1 MARLLRIQRA
11 IRWMA
16 TTLTANRDA
25 LPFPTGITD
34 QINPVIDVF
43 GSQRADEMQL
53 ATVIDTLGSIE
64 VFHTIVPADTVRQ
77 YQSMEWSHNDGA
89 AHSLRPGR
97 IIRSAA
103 GFLFGGFETE
113 QNFGPLDFHAAR
125 NITVGAGDRLAVRA
139 DAMGAAA
146 RMTLTV
152 VFIDAPLG
160 EYLRSIE

>member
-25 LPFPTGITD
+25 LPFPLGITD
-34 QINPVIDVF
+34 TINPTIDVF
-43 GSQRADEMQL
+43 GSQRADEMQF
-53 ATVIDTLGSIE
+53 ATVVDTVGSIE
-64 VFHTIVPADTVRQ
+64 VFHTIVPDDTVRQ
-77 YQSMEWSHNDGA
+77 YQSMEWSHNDA
-89 AHSLRPGR
+89 AARTLRPGR

-103 GFLFGGFETE
+103 GFPFAGFDTE
-113 QNFGPLDFHAAR
+113 ATVGPLEFHAAR
-125 NITVGAGDRLAVRA
+125 NITVGAGDRLAVTA